1 MIVSSVTWFLLCIWR
16 IGIIMYTP
24 GWHTGGISL

>member
-1 MIVSSVTWFLLCIWR
+1 MIVSSITWFLLYIRR

-24 GWHTGGISL
+24 GWHIGGISL